1 MTAEIAVLEG
11 MERETEMFVP
21 FLPLELSC
29 FRLALI
35 GDVLAALAFIFPFVS
50 SHSSQSFKITQK
62 KSHFTPLPR
71 AKPAF

>member
-1 MTAEIAVLEG
+1 
-11 MERETEMFVP
+11 MFVP

-50 SHSSQSFKITQK
+50 SHSQSFKIDQK
-62 KSHFTPLPR
+62 SLIFHQRQQPSQLFKKLRQMGRVGVKVSC
-71 AKPAF
+71 